1 MSKYNL
7 NTGDILLFDYE
18 GGGSMGI
25 FSWLIKKATKSNITH
40 VGMVLKDPVFINPSL
55 KGYYVWESGWEGTPD
70 PQDGK
75 VKFGVQI
82 TPFEEI
88 FQNYKKKNGKIYVR
102 RVTCPIN
109 LFTTE
114 KLLQIHEIVYDKI
127 YDIIPTDWIE
137 AAFRRDDNP
146 QKTSRFWCSAL
157 VGYIYNK
164 CGIIEK
170 KTDWSVL
177 RPADFAIGS
186 ENIDFVGHA
195 HLDSKEYKL
204 LG

>member
-7 NTGDILLFDYE
+7 KTGDILLFDYE

-40 VGMVLKDPVFINPSL
+40 VAMVLKDPVFINPVL

-82 TPFEEI
+82 TPLEEI
-88 FQNYKKKNGKIYVR
+88 IQSYKKKNGKIYVR
-102 RVTCPIN
+102 RVTCPRD

-114 KLLQIHEIVYDKI
+114 KLLQIHEIVYNKI
-127 YDIIPTDWIE
+127 YDIIPKDWIE
-137 AAFRRDDNP
+137 AMFRRDDNP
-146 QKTSRFWCSAL
+146 QKTTRFWCSAL
-157 VGYIYNK
+157 VGYIYVQ
-164 CGIIEK
+164 CDCLHPG
-170 KTDWSVL
+170 TDWSII
-177 RPADFAIGS
+177 RPS
-186 ENIDFVGHA
+186 DFVENY
-195 HLDSKEYKL
+195 LQYINDIS
-204 LG
+204 LGELTELN

>member
-1 MSKYNL
+1 
-7 NTGDILLFDYE
+7 
-18 GGGSMGI
+18 MGI
-25 FSWLIKKATKSNITH
+25 FSWLIKKVTKSNITH

-88 FQNYKKKNGKIYVR
+88 FQNYKKKNGRIYVR

-127 YDIIPTDWIE
+127 YDIIPKDWIE

-157 VGYIYNK
+157 VGYIYTQ
-164 CGIIEK
+164 CGCLHPG
-170 KTDWSVL
+170 TDWSMI
-177 RPADFAIGS
+177 RPS
-186 ENIDFVGHA
+186 DFVEDY
-195 HLDSKEYKL
+195 LQYINDIELSEL
-204 LG
+204 TELN

>member
-102 RVTCPIN
+102 RVTCPVN

-157 VGYIYNK
+157 VGYIYTQ
-164 CGIIEK
+164 CGCLHPG
-170 KTDWSVL
+170 TDWSMI
-177 RPADFAIGS
+177 RPS
-186 ENIDFVGHA
+186 DFVEDY
-195 HLDSKEYKL
+195 LQYINDIELSEL
-204 LG
+204 IELN

>member
-7 NTGDILLFDYE
+7 KTGDILLFDYE

-137 AAFRRDDNP
+137 AAFRRDDNQ

-157 VGYIYNK
+157 VGYIYTQ
-164 CGIIEK
+164 CDCLHPG
-170 KTDWSVL
+170 TDWSMI
-177 RPADFAIGS
+177 RPS
-186 ENIDFVGHA
+186 DFVEDY
-195 HLDSKEYKL
+195 LQYINDIELSEL
-204 LG
+204 TELN

>member
-25 FSWLIKKATKSNITH
+25 FSWLIKKVTKSNITH

-82 TPFEEI
+82 TPFEDI

-102 RVTCPIN
+102 RVTCPVN

-157 VGYIYNK
+157 VGYIYTQ
-164 CGIIEK
+164 CGCLHPG
-170 KTDWSVL
+170 TDWSMI
-177 RPADFAIGS
+177 RPS
-186 ENIDFVGHA
+186 DFVEDY
-195 HLDSKEYKL
+195 LQYINDIELSEL
-204 LG
+204 TELN

>member
-25 FSWLIKKATKSNITH
+25 FSWLIKKVTKSNITH

-88 FQNYKKKNGKIYVR
+88 FQNYKKKNGRIYVR

-127 YDIIPTDWIE
+127 YDIIPKDWIE

-157 VGYIYNK
+157 VGYIYTQ
-164 CGIIEK
+164 CGCLHPG
-170 KTDWSVL
+170 TDWSMI
-177 RPADFAIGS
+177 RPS
-186 ENIDFVGHA
+186 DFVEDY
-195 HLDSKEYKL
+195 LQYINDIELSEL
-204 LG
+204 TELN

>member
-127 YDIIPTDWIE
+127 YDIIPRDWIE
-137 AAFRRDDNP
+137 SVFRRDDNP

-157 VGYIYNK
+157 VGYIYTQ
-164 CGIIEK
+164 CGCLHPG
-170 KTDWSVL
+170 TDWSMI
-177 RPADFAIGS
+177 RPS
-186 ENIDFVGHA
+186 DFVEDY
-195 HLDSKEYKL
+195 LQYINDVELSEL
-204 LG
+204 TELN

>member
-137 AAFRRDDNP
+137 AVFRRDDNP

-157 VGYIYNK
+157 VGYIYTQ
-164 CGIIEK
+164 CGCLHPG
-170 KTDWSVL
+170 TDWSMI
-177 RPADFAIGS
+177 RPS
-186 ENIDFVGHA
+186 DFVEDY
-195 HLDSKEYKL
+195 LQYINDIELSEL
-204 LG
+204 TELN

>member
-102 RVTCPIN
+102 RVTCPVN

-157 VGYIYNK
+157 VGYIYTQ
-164 CGIIEK
+164 CGCLHPG
-170 KTDWSVL
+170 TDWSMI
-177 RPADFAIGS
+177 RPS
-186 ENIDFVGHA
+186 DFVEDY
-195 HLDSKEYKL
+195 LQYINDIELSEL
-204 LG
+204 TELN

>member
-127 YDIIPTDWIE
+127 YDIIPRDWIE
-137 AAFRRDDNP
+137 SVFRRDDNP

-157 VGYIYNK
+157 VGYIYTQ
-164 CGIIEK
+164 CGCLHPG
-170 KTDWSVL
+170 TDWSMI
-177 RPADFAIGS
+177 RPS
-186 ENIDFVGHA
+186 DFVEDY
-195 HLDSKEYKL
+195 LQYINDIELSEL
-204 LG
+204 TELN

>member
-157 VGYIYNK
+157 VGYIYTQ
-164 CGIIEK
+164 CGCLHPG
-170 KTDWSVL
+170 TDWSMI
-177 RPADFAIGS
+177 RPS
-186 ENIDFVGHA
+186 DFVENY
-195 HLDSKEYKL
+195 LQYINDIELSEL
-204 LG
+204 TELN

>member
-7 NTGDILLFDYE
+7 KTGDILLFDYE

-157 VGYIYNK
+157 VGYIYTQ
-164 CGIIEK
+164 CDCLHPG
-170 KTDWSVL
+170 TDWSMI
-177 RPADFAIGS
+177 RPS
-186 ENIDFVGHA
+186 DFVEDY
-195 HLDSKEYKL
+195 LQYINDIELSEL
-204 LG
+204 TELN

>member
-55 KGYYVWESGWEGTPD
+55 KGYYVWEAGWEGTPD

-102 RVTCPIN
+102 RVTCPVN

-157 VGYIYNK
+157 VGYIYTQ
-164 CGIIEK
+164 CGCLHPG
-170 KTDWSVL
+170 TDWSMI
-177 RPADFAIGS
+177 RPS
-186 ENIDFVGHA
+186 DFVEDY
-195 HLDSKEYKL
+195 LQYINDIELSEL
-204 LG
+204 TELN

>member
-88 FQNYKKKNGKIYVR
+88 LQNYKKKNGKIYVR

-137 AAFRRDDNP
+137 AVFRRDDNP

-157 VGYIYNK
+157 VGYIYTQ
-164 CGIIEK
+164 CGCLHPG
-170 KTDWSVL
+170 TDWSMI
-177 RPADFAIGS
+177 RPS
-186 ENIDFVGHA
+186 DFVEDY
-195 HLDSKEYKL
+195 LQYINDIELSEL
-204 LG
+204 TELN

>member
-102 RVTCPIN
+102 RVRCPIN

-137 AAFRRDDNP
+137 AVFRRDDNP

-157 VGYIYNK
+157 VGYIYTQ
-164 CGIIEK
+164 CGCLHPG
-170 KTDWSVL
+170 TDWSMI
-177 RPADFAIGS
+177 RPS
-186 ENIDFVGHA
+186 DFVEDY
-195 HLDSKEYKL
+195 LQYINDIELSEL
-204 LG
+204 TELN

>member
-88 FQNYKKKNGKIYVR
+88 FQNYKKKNGKI
-102 RVTCPIN
+102 
-109 LFTTE
+109 
-114 KLLQIHEIVYDKI
+114 
-127 YDIIPTDWIE
+127 
-137 AAFRRDDNP
+137 
-146 QKTSRFWCSAL
+146 
-157 VGYIYNK
+157 
-164 CGIIEK
+164 
-170 KTDWSVL
+170 
-177 RPADFAIGS
+177 
-186 ENIDFVGHA
+186 
-195 HLDSKEYKL
+195 
-204 LG
+204 

>member
-7 NTGDILLFDYE
+7 KTGDILLFDYE

-82 TPFEEI
+82 TPLEEI
-88 FQNYKKKNGKIYVR
+88 IQSYKKKNGKIYVR

-157 VGYIYNK
+157 VGYIYTQ
-164 CGIIEK
+164 CGCLHPG
-170 KTDWSVL
+170 TDWSII
-177 RPADFAIGS
+177 RPS
-186 ENIDFVGHA
+186 DFVEDY
-195 HLDSKEYKL
+195 LQYINDIELSEL
-204 LG
+204 TELN

>member
-25 FSWLIKKATKSNITH
+25 FSWLIKKVTKSNITH

-127 YDIIPTDWIE
+127 YDIIPKDWIE

-157 VGYIYNK
+157 VGYIYTQ
-164 CGIIEK
+164 CGCLHPG
-170 KTDWSVL
+170 TDWSMI
-177 RPADFAIGS
+177 RPS
-186 ENIDFVGHA
+186 DFVEDY
-195 HLDSKEYKL
+195 LQYINDIELSEL
-204 LG
+204 TELN

>member
-102 RVTCPIN
+102 RVTCPRN

-157 VGYIYNK
+157 VGYIYTQ
-164 CGIIEK
+164 CGCLHPG
-170 KTDWSVL
+170 TDWSMI
-177 RPADFAIGS
+177 RPS
-186 ENIDFVGHA
+186 DFVEDY
-195 HLDSKEYKL
+195 LQYINDIELSEL
-204 LG
+204 TELN

>member
-7 NTGDILLFDYE
+7 KTGDILLFDYE

-82 TPFEEI
+82 TPLEEI
-88 FQNYKKKNGKIYVR
+88 IQSYKKKNGKIYVR

-146 QKTSRFWCSAL
+146 QKTPRFWCSAL
-157 VGYIYNK
+157 VGYIYTQ
-164 CGIIEK
+164 CGCLHPG
-170 KTDWSVL
+170 TDWSII
-177 RPADFAIGS
+177 RPS
-186 ENIDFVGHA
+186 DFVEDY
-195 HLDSKEYKL
+195 LQYINDIELSEL
-204 LG
+204 TELN

>member
-157 VGYIYNK
+157 VGYIYTQ
-164 CGIIEK
+164 CGCLHPG
-170 KTDWSVL
+170 TDWSMI
-177 RPADFAIGS
+177 RPSDFA
-186 ENIDFVGHA
+186 ENYLQYINEI
-195 HLDSKEYKL
+195 S
-204 LG
+204 LGELTELN

>member
-1 MSKYNL
+1 
-7 NTGDILLFDYE
+7 
-18 GGGSMGI
+18 
-25 FSWLIKKATKSNITH
+25 
-40 VGMVLKDPVFINPSL
+40 MVLKDPVFINPSL

-157 VGYIYNK
+157 VGYIYTQ
-164 CGIIEK
+164 CGCLHPG
-170 KTDWSVL
+170 TDWSMI
-177 RPADFAIGS
+177 RPS
-186 ENIDFVGHA
+186 DFVEDY
-195 HLDSKEYKL
+195 LQYINDIELSEL
-204 LG
+204 TELN

>member
-25 FSWLIKKATKSNITH
+25 FSWLIKKVTKSNITH

-157 VGYIYNK
+157 VGYIYTQ
-164 CGIIEK
+164 CGCLHPG
-170 KTDWSVL
+170 TDWSMI
-177 RPADFAIGS
+177 RPSDVVENYLQYINDIELS
-186 ENIDFVGHA
+186 ELTELN
-195 HLDSKEYKL
+195 
-204 LG
+204 

>member
-127 YDIIPTDWIE
+127 YDIIPTDQIE
-137 AAFRRDDNP
+137 AVFRRDDNP

-157 VGYIYNK
+157 VGYIYTQ
-164 CGIIEK
+164 CGCLHPG
-170 KTDWSVL
+170 TDWSMI
-177 RPADFAIGS
+177 RPS
-186 ENIDFVGHA
+186 DFVEDY
-195 HLDSKEYKL
+195 LQYINDIELSEL
-204 LG
+204 TELN

>member
-102 RVTCPIN
+102 RVTCPRN

-157 VGYIYNK
+157 VGYIYTQ
-164 CGIIEK
+164 CGCLHPG
-170 KTDWSVL
+170 TDWAMI
-177 RPADFAIGS
+177 RPS
-186 ENIDFVGHA
+186 DFVEDY
-195 HLDSKEYKL
+195 LQYINDIELSEL
-204 LG
+204 TELN

>member
-25 FSWLIKKATKSNITH
+25 FSWLIKKVTKSNITH

-102 RVTCPIN
+102 RVTCPVN

-157 VGYIYNK
+157 VGYIYTQ
-164 CGIIEK
+164 CGCLHPG
-170 KTDWSVL
+170 TDWSMI
-177 RPADFAIGS
+177 RPS
-186 ENIDFVGHA
+186 DFVEDY
-195 HLDSKEYKL
+195 LQYINDIELSEL
-204 LG
+204 TELN

>member
-40 VGMVLKDPVFINPSL
+40 VGMVLKDPVFSNPSL

-102 RVTCPIN
+102 QVTCPVN

-157 VGYIYNK
+157 VGYIYTQ
-164 CGIIEK
+164 CGCLHPG
-170 KTDWSVL
+170 TDWSMI
-177 RPADFAIGS
+177 RPS
-186 ENIDFVGHA
+186 DFVEDY
-195 HLDSKEYKL
+195 LQYINDIELSEL
-204 LG
+204 TELN

>member
-7 NTGDILLFDYE
+7 KTGDILLFDYE

-146 QKTSRFWCSAL
+146 QKTTRFWCSAL
-157 VGYIYNK
+157 VGYIYTQ
-164 CGIIEK
+164 CDCLHPG
-170 KTDWSVL
+170 TDWSMI
-177 RPADFAIGS
+177 RPS
-186 ENIDFVGHA
+186 DFVEDY
-195 HLDSKEYKL
+195 LQYINDIELSEL
-204 LG
+204 TELN